1 MEKEGSALAD
11 RPPMIAADELLSG
24 GNRIT
29 LIGSGERF
37 RRFRKAIHTH
47 LQVKAVEMYK
57 DTQFEHAKA
66 LILDILDD
74 PKNHQRHAYR
84 YVPERCIRVCVAL
97 AYTTLDIPY
106 LSSYV
111 LHTASRVSCLSMTQI
126 SSRPGKVPPTLSK
139 GCDLVLI
146 SSIAFLG

>member
-37 RRFRKAIHTH
+37 RRFRKVIHTH
-47 LQVKAVEMYK
+47 LQAKAVEMYK
-57 DTQFEHAKA
+57 DTQSEYAKA

-74 PKNHQRHAYR
+74 PKNHQKYAHR
-84 YVPERCIRVCVAL
+84 YVPVHCIRVCVVL
-97 AYTTLDIPY
+97 ACVTLDIPH

-111 LHTASRVSCLSMTQI
+111 LYMASRASRLSMIQI
-126 SSRPGKVPPTLSK
+126 SSRPSKAPHTLSK
-139 GCDLVLI
+139 GCDLVLT
-146 SSIAFLG
+146 SSIACLG